1 MSLKSEDETTNTSE
15 EGVLMVVAE
24 IERRFLAF
32 VEAHSL
38 QLLRYALVVVFIWF
52 GLLTATGVSETAG
65 LVADIFWFMPTET
78 FLIVLG
84 GWEVAVGMALLFQRT
99 LRLAGVLLAAHAM
112 VVMLPLVLYP
122 SETFS
127 YFPYGPSFE
136 GVYIIK
142 DLVLLAGTMTVG
154 GLFDDTLDR
163 SD

>member
-1 MSLKSEDETTNTSE
+1 MSLKSDNEMTTTSE
-15 EGVLMVVAE
+15 EGLLAVAAE
-24 IERRFLAF
+24 IEQRFLAF

-52 GLLTATGVSETAG
+52 GLLTATGVSETAR
-65 LVADIFWFMPTET
+65 LVADIFWFIPRET
-78 FLIVLG
+78 FLILLG
-84 GWEVAVGMALLFQRT
+84 GWEVAVGMALLSRRT
-99 LRLAGVLLAAHAM
+99 LRLAGVLLTAHAT

-142 DLVLLAGTMTVG
+142 DFVLLAGTMTVG
-154 GLFDDTLDR
+154 GLFNDT

>member
-1 MSLKSEDETTNTSE
+1 MSLKSEDERTNTSA
-15 EGVLMVVAE
+15 EGLLMVAAQ
-24 IERRFLAF
+24 IEQWFLAF

-38 QLLRYALVVVFIWF
+38 RLLRYALVIVFVWF

-65 LVADIFWFMPTET
+65 LVADVFWFVPRET
-78 FLIVLG
+78 FLILLG
-84 GWEVAVGMALLFQRT
+84 GWEVAVGMALLSRRT
-99 LRLAGVLLAAHAM
+99 LRLAGVLLTAHAM

-142 DLVLLAGTMTVG
+142 DLVLLAGTITVG
-154 GLFDDTLDR
+154 GLFDDVSDR
-163 SD
+163 SQ